1 MLTTSV
7 VGLLITAVGAI
18 AAPGGGHHPQPPH
31 PPPPPPPSVG
41 PVNQIQSISCSSG
54 AAYCCTPETDKWGS
68 NYFQCSNYLNSCDSI
83 VVCCNSQANQGSTSS
98 QTCAAF
104 GDTKVVYIN

>member
-1 MLTTSV
+1 MLVTSV

-18 AAPGGGHHPQPPH
+18 AAPGGHHP

-41 PVNQIQSISCSSG
+41 PVNQIQSVSCSSG

-83 VVCCNSQANQGSTSS
+83 VVCCNSQANQGSSS
-98 QTCAAF
+98 AQTCSAF
-104 GDTKVVYIN
+104 GSTKVIYVN

>member
-1 MLTTSV
+1 MLVTSV

-18 AAPGGGHHPQPPH
+18 AAPGGHHPPP

-54 AAYCCTPETDKWGS
+54 AAYCCTPETDGWGS
-68 NYFQCSNYLNSCDSI
+68 NYFQCSNYLNSCNSI
-83 VVCCNSQANQGSTSS
+83 VVCCNSQANQGSASV
-98 QTCAAF
+98 QTCSAF
-104 GDTKVVYIN
+104 GNTKVIYVN